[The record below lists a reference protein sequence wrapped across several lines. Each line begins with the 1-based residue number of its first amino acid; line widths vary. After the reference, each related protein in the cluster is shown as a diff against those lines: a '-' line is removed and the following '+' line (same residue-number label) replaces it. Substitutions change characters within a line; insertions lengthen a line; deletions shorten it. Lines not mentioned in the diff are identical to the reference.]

1 MPEKDSTTSVAKPET
16 AQLQD
21 DLMAF
26 QRRLRAKRA
35 DHMLTPTQLQALGH
49 LMREGPMSL
58 TSLAHFE
65 QVTPQSMAR
74 IVAVLLE
81 QGLVRRDPD
90 PNDARAGIISL
101 TELGESTLSEDRL
114 RRSSW
119 LQEVLDQECTE
130 HERELLYLAGKL
142 IRRLG
147 ATTWRE
153 AR

>member
-1 MPEKDSTTSVAKPET
+1 MTEAPQTAIAATEET

-35 DHMLTPTQLQALGH
+35 EHMLTPTQLQALGH
-49 LMREGPMSL
+49 LLREGSMSL
-58 TSLAHFE
+58 TCLAHFE

-74 IVAVLLE
+74 VVAVL
-81 QGLVRRDPD
+81 QGGGLVRREPD
-90 PNDARAGIISL
+90 PNDARASIISL
-101 TELGESTLSEDRL
+101 TERGERTLSEDRL

-119 LQEVLDQECTE
+119 LQEVLHQECTE

-147 ATTWRE
+147 ATSWRE
-153 AR
+153 GR